1 MDQVIGTHRTHLTT
15 LLDRWGTELTDAE
28 SREIQTY
35 VARLDETR
43 GRPSESDA
51 LPLDDLLF
59 RADEIARYTEAAR
72 ARDALLTAIIASAGR
87 YLSAAQLDNIRRIQE
102 NLWQAR
108 QRGDLMAC
116 MAIAEESD
124 RDIKAL
130 GAPLLIVAHA
140 RTCIEQ
146 GRLSPSLAQRV
157 RVALQDV
164 DDGLNADNDQRIRQG
179 VTTLAAVLDDV
190 LRELEAAPR

>member
-1 MDQVIGTHRTHLTT
+1 MNQAIDTHRTRLTT
-15 LLDRWGTELTDAE
+15 LLNRWGAELTNAE
-28 SREIQTY
+28 RDEIQTFIG
-35 VARLDETR
+35 RLDEAT
-43 GRPSESDA
+43 GEPSEPDA
-51 LPLDDLLF
+51 PLDDLLF
-59 RADEIARYTEAAR
+59 RADEIVRYTAAAR

-87 YLSAAQLDNIRRIQE
+87 YLSADQLDTIRRIQA

-108 QRGDLMAC
+108 QRGDLLVC

-140 RTCIEQ
+140 RTCLEQ
-146 GRLSPSLAQRV
+146 GRLSPNLAQQV

-164 DDGLNADNDQRIRQG
+164 DDGLDADNDQRIRQG

-190 LRELEAAPR
+190 LRELEATLV